1 MKDNLETLLK
11 QYHHAPRRE
20 LSKTFTATIVS
31 KLEDR
36 PRRTLFSRSKELV
49 TMGLLKKPAMVF
61 SVAVACL
68 AIGGTSY
75 AAVGGWSGIQAF
87 FGGEKKVDNA
97 RIVTV
102 NTNNCTITSALTL
115 TSYDK
120 NKSTYYYRV
129 INGSKLTNDQ
139 IVQIAKGYCES
150 TAQSQATFN
159 LMGELNKNPLNQ
171 GTVVGG
177 YVDSTV
183 TAISSS
189 GIRIHS
195 EIPMGDTIE
204 KVDQTF
210 PKIDPNVIVFSGSQ
224 RLTLADIHVGDHIS
238 LSYRA
243 TGDALTHSETIQPD
257 QVNTNAQVVVS
268 ISKNTNDFTAAV
280 NYQKY
285 NGKEFEQVVPC
296 STDTSGYC
304 NAEQYLSHKH

>member
-49 TMGLLKKPAMVF
+49 TMSLLKKPAMVF

-102 NTNNCTITSALTL
+102 NTNNCTMTSAFNITSR
-115 TSYDK
+115 
-120 NKSTYYYRV
+120 NKSEPTYYYRV
-129 INGSKLTNDQ
+129 INGSKLTNEQ
-139 IVQIAKGYCES
+139 VVQFVKGYCES
-150 TAQSQATFN
+150 NTRSQSTFN
-159 LMGELNKNPLNQ
+159 LIDELNKNPLNQ

-177 YVDSTV
+177 YIDSTV
-183 TAISSS
+183 TAIGNSSIS
-189 GIRIHS
+189 IHS
-195 EIPMGDTIE
+195 EVPVGDTIE
-204 KVDQTF
+204 KLDQTF
-210 PKIDPNVIVFSGSQ
+210 PQIDPGVIVYSGNK

-243 TGDALTHSETIQPD
+243 SGDALTHSESIRPD
-257 QVNTNAQVVVS
+257 QIDTNAQVVVS
-268 ISKNTNDFTAAV
+268 IYKNTPDFTAAV
-280 NYQKY
+280 SYQKY

-296 STDTSGYC
+296 TTDASGYC
-304 NAEQYLSHKH
+304 NADQYLSHKH